1 MTFLL
6 SRTHEKNYIMGGKIM
21 SAKIE
26 ITHTLNAAREIVFK
40 AFTQAEQLQNWWGPK
55 GWDFNISTFE
65 FSYGGVF
72 HYSQK
77 SPDGD
82 IMWVKFIYDE
92 ISVPEKFVYTQF
104 FSDEEG
110 NVVRAPFNN
119 TWPLKI
125 QNTFTFL
132 EHDGKTTLT
141 MIETPVSATE
151 EELKTFLESQD
162 MVQEGFSGT
171 FNQLEDY
178 LSKESK

>member
-1 MTFLL
+1 M
-6 SRTHEKNYIMGGKIM
+6 
-21 SAKIE
+21 
-26 ITHTLNAAREIVFK
+26 
-40 AFTQAEQLQNWWGPK
+40 
-55 GWDFNISTFE
+55 
-65 FSYGGVF
+65 GGVF

-132 EHDGKTTLT
+132 EQDGKTTLT